1 MHWDFKITVREAA
14 GLCRLL
20 ALEKWWKGML
30 GFGAAG
36 ALASWMY
43 TLGRCEAWVQAGAAL
58 LAAAGV
64 MLGFFAGLMV
74 WTGAAVRRQA
84 RKTGR
89 TEYVQETEI
98 DGFGVRVCV
107 GKDRAKLG
115 FDRLARVVETRSA
128 FYLFLSA
135 TQAWILPKAQMDN
148 CAQTCREL
156 RELFRK
162 VIERGRLR
170 LK

>member
-1 MHWDFKITVREAA
+1 MHWDFRITAREAA
-14 GLCRLL
+14 GLYRLL

-43 TLGRCEAWVQAGAAL
+43 TGGRWTVWVQAGAAV
-58 LAAAGV
+58 LAALGV

-74 WTGAAVRRQA
+74 WTGAAVRSQA
-84 RKTGR
+84 KKSGR

-98 DGFGVRVCV
+98 DGFGIRVCV
-107 GKDRAKLG
+107 GKERAKLG
-115 FDRLARVVETRSA
+115 FEGLERVVETRRA

-135 TQAWILPKAQMDN
+135 TQAWILPKAQMEESS
-148 CAQTCREL
+148 CREL

-162 VIERGRLR
+162 VVAQGKLR